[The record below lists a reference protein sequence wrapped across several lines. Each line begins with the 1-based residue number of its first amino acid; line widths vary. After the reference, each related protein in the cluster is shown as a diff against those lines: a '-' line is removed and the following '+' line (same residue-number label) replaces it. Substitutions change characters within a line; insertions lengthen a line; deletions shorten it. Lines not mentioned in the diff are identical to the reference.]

1 MIISLASINSEM
13 KLSLYFQITLQPVQ
27 VKGEVDC
34 CKTVRFDSTGPLAES
49 AYAFMI
55 GTYEYVAD
63 DEGGVTSS
71 MGVRGIY
78 RCTDCPYELQLYY
91 NPPGGAFS
99 VSMFHN
105 LAMRCAH
112 LVMQVVQ

>member
-1 MIISLASINSEM
+1 
-13 KLSLYFQITLQPVQ
+13 
-27 VKGEVDC
+27 
-34 CKTVRFDSTGPLAES
+34 
-49 AYAFMI
+49 MI

-78 RCTDCPYELQLYY
+78 RCTDCSYDLQLYY

-99 VSMFHN
+99 VSIFHN
-105 LAMRCAH
+105 LAVNEVCSSCYGVLSDFSVGTSASAPRLQSTAPLTWVTH
-112 LVMQVVQ
+112 FARRT

>member
-1 MIISLASINSEM
+1 
-13 KLSLYFQITLQPVQ
+13 
-27 VKGEVDC
+27 
-34 CKTVRFDSTGPLAES
+34 
-49 AYAFMI
+49 MI

-78 RCTDCPYELQLYY
+78 RCTDCSYDLKLYY

-99 VSMFHN
+99 VSIFHN
-105 LAMRCAH
+105 LAINEVCSKRLEESDEAA
-112 LVMQVVQ
+112 VQCEKSCLAWVESHQQQSCHR

>member
-1 MIISLASINSEM
+1 MY
-13 KLSLYFQITLQPVQ
+13 KL
-27 VKGEVDC
+27 
-34 CKTVRFDSTGPLAES
+34 RFDSTGPLAES

-63 DEGGVTSS
+63 DEGGVNSNS

-78 RCTDCPYELQLYY
+78 RCTDCSYDLQLYY

-99 VSMFHN
+99 VSIFHN
-105 LAMRCAH
+105 LAMWCAN
-112 LVMQVVQ
+112 LVMENPSRAK